1 LKKSYIK
8 ENKYI
13 MNQFNMKFRTIIFI
27 AGATVFFNSGC
38 ETMQLKNSSGDRQ
51 LKQDIASARRESS
64 YCIKQVRGLN
74 NRNRL
79 LRQDYSTLTERLTE
93 LEQQL
98 KQLKNSNAQLSHK
111 IMELT
116 QLLQQEAK
124 LRDVS
129 IKNMAKN
136 IAKQTTTAINGL
148 RKAEPVK
155 HVTGPVG
162 AGDFYKYKV
171 QRGATLSAIAKA
183 YKVKVSAIRR
193 VNRLKNDNIRTG
205 QILYIPKK

>member
-1 LKKSYIK
+1 MKKL
-8 ENKYI
+8 NR
-13 MNQFNMKFRTIIFI
+13 KFRIIIFI
-27 AGATVFFNSGC
+27 AGLIVLFNSGC
-38 ETMQLKNSSGDRQ
+38 ETMQLRSSSGDRQ
-51 LKQDIASARRESS
+51 LKQDIASARREAN
-64 YCIKQVRGLN
+64 YCTKQVRGLN

-79 LRQDYSTLTERLTE
+79 LRQDYSTLTGRFAE

-98 KQLKNSNAQLSHK
+98 KQLQNNNAQLSHK

-116 QLLQQEAK
+116 QLLKQEAK
-124 LRDVS
+124 SRDVS

-136 IAKQTTTAINGL
+136 IAKQTSAAINSS
-148 RKAEPVK
+148 RKTEQPK
-155 HVTGPVG
+155 HATGPVG

-205 QILYIPKK
+205 QTLYIPKK